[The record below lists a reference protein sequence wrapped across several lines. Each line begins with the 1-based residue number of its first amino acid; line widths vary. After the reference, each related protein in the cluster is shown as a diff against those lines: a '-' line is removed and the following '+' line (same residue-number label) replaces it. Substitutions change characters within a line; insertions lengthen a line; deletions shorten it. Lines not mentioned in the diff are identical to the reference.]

1 MPLTQA
7 EENNYVDRSLIPLP
21 QPHLTGMKL
30 QEDISLNEFVFNRVD
45 EFGVVWVIT
54 NIEGWWQHPAPDVPD
69 IRRGWGDGSYDV
81 KGRYNARDITL
92 EGVILTPNPSLLAA
106 ARARFIAATNLVYSG
121 GWLKTDESPTKAC
134 WVRLSGEPKIETVN
148 ARGRTEFSIGLR
160 AADPIKYQWNSANE
174 NGYFEQEI
182 LAKSVSP
189 SRTGSAVITNNGDYA
204 VSTYITVVGPV
215 VGPAV
220 ISNETNEEFIT
231 ITGTLRALTTKTI
244 NNRGITDNLATIGT
258 TAAHGLTAGD
268 SVTISGLGA
277 PYDGVQIV
285 ASVIGS
291 ESISTQFTFEVTSA
305 NAAYGAGAGSVV
317 YGPDLLEIDTYNRTV
332 YLNGQY
338 FGARTK
344 LEVYNDWVTLSPGT
358 NTILYYDNGA
368 ASASASKITVEYR
381 SGWLG

>member
-1 MPLTQA
+1 MSLTQA

-30 QEDISLNEFVFNRVD
+30 QEDISLNGFVFNRVD

-92 EGVILTPNPSLLAA
+92 EGVILTPNPNLLAA

-121 GWLKTDESPTKAC
+121 GWLKTDENPTKAC

-148 ARGRTEFSIGLR
+148 ARGRTEFSLGLR
-160 AADPIKYQWNSANE
+160 AADPIKYQWNAANE
-174 NGYFEQEI
+174 SGYFEQEI
-182 LAKSVSP
+182 LAKSISP
-189 SRTGSAVITNNGDYA
+189 SRTGSAVI
-204 VSTYITVVGPV
+204 
-215 VGPAV
+215 

-244 NNRGITDNLATIGT
+244 NNRGITDNLVTIGT

-277 PYDGVQIV
+277 PYDGVQVV

-291 ESISTQFTFEVTSA
+291 ESVSTQFTFEVSSG
-305 NAAYGAGAGSVV
+305 NVAYGAGSGSVV

-344 LEVYNDWVTLSPGT
+344 LEVYNDWITLSPGA

>member
-1 MPLTQA
+1 
-7 EENNYVDRSLIPLP
+7 
-21 QPHLTGMKL
+21 MKL
-30 QEDISLNEFVFNRVD
+30 QEDISLNGFVFNRVD

-81 KGRYNARDITL
+81 KGRYNARDITI

-121 GWLKTDESPTKAC
+121 GWLKTDENPTKAS

-148 ARGRTEFSIGLR
+148 ARGRTEFSLGLR
-160 AADPIKYQWNSANE
+160 AADPIKYQWNPALES
-174 NGYFEQEI
+174 GYFEQEI
-182 LAKSVSP
+182 LVKSASP
-189 SRTGSAVITNNGDYA
+189 SRTGSAVITNSGDYP

-291 ESISTQFTFEVTSA
+291 ESVSTQFTFEVSSA
-305 NAAYGAGAGSVV
+305 NVAYGAGSGSAV
-317 YGPDLLEIDTYNRTV
+317 YGPDLLEIDTYSRTV

-344 LEVYNDWVTLSPGT
+344 LEVYNDWVTLSPGA
-358 NTILYYDNGA
+358 NTILYYDSGA

>member
-1 MPLTQA
+1 
-7 EENNYVDRSLIPLP
+7 
-21 QPHLTGMKL
+21 MK
-30 QEDISLNEFVFNRVD
+30 
-45 EFGVVWVIT
+45 
-54 NIEGWWQHPAPDVPD
+54 
-69 IRRGWGDGSYDV
+69 
-81 KGRYNARDITL
+81 TL
-92 EGVILTPNPSLLAA
+92 LRLA
-106 ARARFIAATNLVYSG
+106 
-121 GWLKTDESPTKAC
+121 
-134 WVRLSGEPKIETVN
+134 VRLSGEPKIETVN

-160 AADPIKYQWNSANE
+160 AADPIKYQWNAANE

-189 SRTGSAVITNNGDYA
+189 SRTGSAVITNNGDYP

-244 NNRGITDNLATIGT
+244 NNRGITDNLVTIGT

-285 ASVIGS
+285 ASVVGS
-291 ESISTQFTFEVTSA
+291 ESVSTQFTFEVSSA
-305 NAAYGAGAGSVV
+305 NVTYGSASGSLV

-344 LEVYNDWVTLSPGT
+344 LEVYNDWVTLSPGA

>member
-1 MPLTQA
+1 
-7 EENNYVDRSLIPLP
+7 
-21 QPHLTGMKL
+21 MKL
-30 QEDISLNEFVFNRVD
+30 QEDISLNGFVFNRID

-54 NIEGWWQHPAPDVPD
+54 NIEGWWQHPSPEVPD
-69 IRRGWGDGSYDV
+69 IKRGWGDGSYDV
-81 KGRYNARDITL
+81 KGRYNARDITI
-92 EGVILTPNPSLLAA
+92 EGVILTPNPNLLAA

-121 GWLKTDESPTKAC
+121 GWLKTDENPTKAC

-148 ARGRTEFSIGLR
+148 ARGRTEFSLGLR
-160 AADPIKYQWNSANE
+160 AADPIKYEWNPANE
-174 NGYFEQEI
+174 YGYFEQEI
-182 LAKSVSP
+182 LVKSASP
-189 SRTGSAVITNNGDYA
+189 SRTGSAVITNSGDYP

-231 ITGTLRALTTKTI
+231 ITGTLRALTTRTI
-244 NNRGITDNLATIGT
+244 NNRGITDNLVTIGT

-285 ASVIGS
+285 ASVVGS
-291 ESISTQFTFEVTSA
+291 ESVSTQFTFEVSSA
-305 NAAYGAGAGSVV
+305 NVTYGAASGSAV

-344 LEVYNDWVTLSPGT
+344 LEVYNDWVTLSPGA